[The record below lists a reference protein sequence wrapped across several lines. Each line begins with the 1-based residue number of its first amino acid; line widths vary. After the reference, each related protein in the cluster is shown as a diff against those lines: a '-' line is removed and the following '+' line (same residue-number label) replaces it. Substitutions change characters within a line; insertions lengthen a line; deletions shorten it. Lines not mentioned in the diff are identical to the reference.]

1 MKVYRRLGRRSDGR
15 RVQDRVAGRAQVAA
29 RPDSLQDEPHSGAR
43 ALVARGLPQ
52 RRRADARAEARRY
65 EGVVRDG
72 IRAERGSAPPRQASL
87 VT

>member
-1 MKVYRRLGRRSDGR
+1 
-15 RVQDRVAGRAQVAA
+15 
-29 RPDSLQDEPHSGAR
+29 
-43 ALVARGLPQ
+43 LVARGLPQ

-65 EGVVRDG
+65 EGVVRDW